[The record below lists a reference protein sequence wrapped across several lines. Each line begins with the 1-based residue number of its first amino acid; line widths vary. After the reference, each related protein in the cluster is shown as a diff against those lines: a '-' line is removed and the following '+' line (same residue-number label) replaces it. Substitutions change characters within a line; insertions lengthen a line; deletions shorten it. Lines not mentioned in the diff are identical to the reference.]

1 MYLMD
6 INQLIQ
12 DDRNLNLGTE
22 RGQELLERSVER
34 FGAGR
39 SILLDRNGKI
49 IAGNKTA
56 LAAIKK
62 GIKEVEIVESVGGE
76 LIAVKRTDIDINTSE
91 GREMAMADN
100 AVAAADLRW
109 DAELLSTMKE
119 EGLEIEK
126 FGMKDIFDSD
136 DDSDLQINDAP
147 NRERII
153 IVFKDED
160 SDKIKKL
167 LGVEEITR
175 INYTLEEILKN
186 HENERTEE

>member
-175 INYTLEEILKN
+175 INYTLEEIRKN